1 MALVDIQSH
10 PAGRAGH
17 GGGRGPEMVLGC
29 LPENDLVCQAYAVC
43 RYHMHARCIMIH
55 RRVSQIHYGRSC
67 IICYMNAD
75 DDHSGVWYRSVPFVS
90 YNIGTFTTGRMGWM
104 AHRKWKEIK
113 LQPSMLPG
121 PAVPGSCLASFHFR
135 WGRLILLGKVCYDK
149 NGDD

>member
-75 DDHSGVWYRSVPFVS
+75 DDHSDVWNRSVPFVS
-90 YNIGTFTTGRMGWM
+90 YNIGTFTTDLSQVFGGR
-104 AHRKWKEIK
+104 E
-113 LQPSMLPG
+113 
-121 PAVPGSCLASFHFR
+121 SFLTSHLR
-135 WGRLILLGKVCYDK
+135 IYEYE
-149 NGDD
+149 NN